1 MPIAENSSLRNTFS
15 TSRLAIMLPAVERRS
30 PAITTPRSQAA
41 ATIVVACG
49 RFLITSLP
57 PPGPPPGSGPAGS
70 EFNPRKPGSRSG
82 AYEAR
87 KSVNDGIRAAM
98 NAPGCRAVPSKYPLT
113 LPPPAEYELLEQ
125 TLPSVWNADAH
136 ARSRDVSPNAN
147 RPAASLAALLDV
159 RTDEF
164 LGVLLEHLIDLVE
177 DRVHVVGQLLVP
189 LLGLIDGRGLVFVG
203 LLGAP
208 RRLPLAPG
216 VLRCH
221 LRYLRPSRGAPP
233 RQLQRYRRPVESH
246 PILRRAMGPQLRG
259 QPLLL
264 RGERGDEVTGRA
276 AAVKQLA
283 DVRPGTAQRLEG
295 GDSRPGMSKITESQ
309 EAAATE
315 SAYCRRH
322 RPRKYALV
330 SSGGFSMAQ
339 VTSLSSVRRII
350 RSRATRRLYSPRSS
364 RTSEYCRSKSCSLG

>member
-30 PAITTPRSQAA
+30 PAITTPRWQAA

-57 PPGPPPGSGPAGS
+57 PSGPPPGSGPAGS
-70 EFNPRKPGSRSG
+70 EFRPRTPGSRSG

-98 NAPGCRAVPSKYPLT
+98 NAPGCRTVPSKYPLT
-113 LPPPAEYELLEQ
+113 PPPPAEYELLEQ
-125 TLPSVWNADAH
+125 TLPFVWNANVH
-136 ARSRDVSPNAN
+136 AAAAMLSPNAK
-147 RPAASLAALLDV
+147 RPTASLAALLDV

-189 LLGLIDGRGLVFVG
+189 LLGLVGRRSLVFFG
-203 LLGAP
+203 LLSAP
-208 RRLPLAPG
+208 RRLPLASG

-233 RQLQRYRRPVESH
+233 RQLQRYRRPRESR
-246 PILRRAMGPQLRG
+246 PILRRAIGPG
-259 QPLLL
+259 F
-264 RGERGDEVTGRA
+264 GGRA
-276 AAVKQLA
+276 ATLA
-283 DVRPGTAQRLEG
+283 R
-295 GDSRPGMSKITESQ
+295 
-309 EAAATE
+309 
-315 SAYCRRH
+315 
-322 RPRKYALV
+322 
-330 SSGGFSMAQ
+330 
-339 VTSLSSVRRII
+339 
-350 RSRATRRLYSPRSS
+350 
-364 RTSEYCRSKSCSLG
+364 